1 MSDSRNLWS
10 FYFARLDISFS
21 SLSNMR
27 ISVPIEKKV
36 MESKMNLKIR
46 LSSGL
51 SVSKVRLLVFQ
62 AS

>member
-1 MSDSRNLWS
+1 V
-10 FYFARLDISFS
+10 RLDISFS

-27 ISVPIEKKV
+27 ISVPKEKKV

-46 LSSGL
+46 LSSGH
-51 SVSKVRLLVFQ
+51 SVSNVRLLVFQ